1 MGALLHFSDRQVFII
16 GELMDMAQDLVTD
29 YFGISSDEWRNY
41 RYEVKTLAHLSQ
53 AEITDEA
60 LAQICMYECL
70 KERSVT
76 PTSSFD
82 LYRICLQDN
91 RILNAVKMSLNKIQ
105 LRPLLLYIFTH
116 ELSHIVRFSKYFKDF
131 FASPE
136 EKEEE
141 EAIVHSITYEM
152 LTSVSDRSLDC
163 VLNRYRNCRWNLCR
177 V

>member
-1 MGALLHFSDRQVFII
+1 MGVLLHFSDRQVFMI

-76 PTSSFD
+76 PPFSFD

-136 EKEEE
+136 EKEAE

-152 LTSVSDRSLDC
+152 LRSVGDQSLDR